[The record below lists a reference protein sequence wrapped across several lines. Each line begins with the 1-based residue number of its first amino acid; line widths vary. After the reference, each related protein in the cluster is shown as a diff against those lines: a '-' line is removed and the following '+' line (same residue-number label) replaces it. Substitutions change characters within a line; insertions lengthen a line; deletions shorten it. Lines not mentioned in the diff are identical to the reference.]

1 MIELRQLV
9 FSYGPGAFSLR
20 VPLLQVEAGEIV
32 AVVGPSGAGKTTLLN
47 LAAGITLPD
56 SGSVVLAGT
65 ELSAL
70 AERQRREYRLARI
83 GQVFQTF
90 ELLDYLDVRD
100 NILLPA
106 RLGTSIPLDDT
117 LRSRAAELAE
127 NLGIGDKLSRPVG
140 QLSQGE
146 RQRVA
151 VCRALLADPVLLL
164 ADEPTGNLDAV
175 AKQQVLEALIRA
187 AREHGASLLMVTH
200 DAGLLGRFD
209 RVVDMADFAGGP

>member
-1 MIELRQLV
+1 MIELRQLL

-20 VPLLQVEAGEIV
+20 IPLLQVKAGEIV

-56 SGSVVLAGT
+56 SGSVLLAGT

-70 AERQRREYRLARI
+70 GERQRREYRLARI

-90 ELLDYLDVRD
+90 ELLDYLDVLD

-106 RLGTSIPLDDT
+106 RLGRAIPLDDS
-117 LRSRAAELAE
+117 LRGRAGALAQS
-127 NLGIGDKLSRPVG
+127 LGIGDKLSRPVG
-140 QLSQGE
+140 HLSQGE

-151 VCRALLADPVLLL
+151 VCRALLADPALIL
-164 ADEPTGNLDAV
+164 ADEPTGNLDVV
-175 AKQQVLEALIRA
+175 AKQQVLTALINA
-187 AREHGASLLMVTH
+187 ARDHSASLLMVTH
-200 DAGLLGRFD
+200 DAGLLGQFD
-209 RVVDMADFAGGP
+209 RVVDMAEFREAR